1 MSIVYKC
8 EMRKNIPP
16 CHSSNEEIN
25 VQAGIT
31 CMVSKDE
38 NKLLDYH
45 HLLLDSP
52 NVLSQPRH

>member
-1 MSIVYKC
+1 MPHT
-8 EMRKNIPP
+8 IPP
-16 CHSSNEEIN
+16 YHSSDVEIN

-38 NKLLDYH
+38 SKLLDYH
-45 HLLLDSP
+45 HLLLDTP